1 MVTTM
6 LGGNNASDVE
16 NVTKKVRS
24 LRTAAIQQRESPLC
38 FADARNVTTRRRM
51 LLTQKLVKKIVNDI
65 GPIYTYIF
73 SPR

>member
-1 MVTTM
+1 M
-6 LGGNNASDVE
+6 LEGNDALDVE
-16 NVTKKVRS
+16 KVTKNVRP
-24 LRTAAIQQRESPLC
+24 LRTAVIWQRESPLC